1 MEEII
6 HYKFVNE
13 RLSQD
18 REVTTIGVD
27 PADVWFIDDM
37 PETTL
42 QSKITTTVKN
52 VEITQDEFKK
62 AMSNNEHVGV
72 FRETIVVSENSEKGT
87 VSLKKYLFSK
97 QFIQL
102 PKIKKRKFK
111 IIRKE
116 MYSLTINK
124 FTGDFSIYNRKRAKK
139 KDIVFIRKNISN
151 SNVKGR
157 IQSLVSDGDSRN
169 ETNEAIGIFYSKLGY
184 SSKMLNYTDLISV
197 FFKVDPKDK
206 DNKHS
211 LPMFPFLNYIFENQ
225 IHIPNYYL
233 LYPFESVF
241 QKNKKNYKHGNL
253 GQYFTDHYRVKNKGL
268 VDTLL
273 EVLVRNN
280 QQIDYNKYNV
290 VEPKINEKFLDNN
303 RFDFET
309 INPLTLKIFD
319 YYNVKPFDVLYSPNI
334 ISSKIFTNVGAEN
347 QVHIPSYFF
356 DMLNLYEFKLND
368 VLNNMDKIL
377 FIMNELYSFYQFGV
391 KLKITTITQFNL
403 NGDNIFDKLFDA
415 LCLARNT
422 TGTFLVNNEFIKRVN
437 RFIPK
442 DVKIS
447 FPYAKRI
454 PVRSKLFSERHG
466 LTSKQKYDRLFD
478 NTNHCLNLFMSII
491 DDKNPEKCGVY
502 FNKNYYQASFRSN
515 TDSTNHKYNT
525 LINALNNNTNG
536 ILNTLEIKQVYSKQY
551 FEDLCQEKMG
561 INATEWVDYIK

>member
-72 FRETIVVSENSEKGT
+72 FRETIVVSENSDKGT

-124 FTGDFSIYNRKRAKK
+124 FTGDFSIYNKKRAKK

-253 GQYFTDHYRVKNKGL
+253 GQYFTDHYKVKNKGL

-280 QQIDYNKYNV
+280 QQITYNKYNV
-290 VEPKINEKFLDNN
+290 AEPKINEKFLDNN

-319 YYNVKPFDVLYSPNI
+319 HYNVKPFDVLYSPNI

-347 QVHIPSYFF
+347 QVHIPPYFF

-454 PVRSKLFSERHG
+454 PVRSKLFSERCG

-478 NTNHCLNLFMSII
+478 NTNHCLNLFMGII

-561 INATEWVDYIK
+561 IIPTEWVDYIK

>member
-1 MEEII
+1 MEELI

-18 REVTTIGVD
+18 RVVITTGID
-27 PADVWFIDDM
+27 PADAWFIDDDV
-37 PETTL
+37 PQVTL
-42 QSKITTTVKN
+42 HTNSTVQN

-97 QFIQL
+97 QFIEL

-124 FTGDFSIYNRKRAKK
+124 VTGDFSIYNKKRAKK

-151 SNVKGR
+151 SNVKSR
-157 IQSLVSDGDSRN
+157 IQNLISDGDSKN

-184 SSKMLNYTDLISV
+184 SSKMLTYTDLINV
-197 FFKVDPKDK
+197 FFNIDPKDK

-233 LYPFESVF
+233 LYPFESIF
-241 QKNKKNYKHGNL
+241 QKNKKNYKNGNL
-253 GQYFTDHYRVKNKGL
+253 TQYFTDHYKVKNKGL

-273 EVLVRNN
+273 EILVRNN
-280 QQIDYNKYNV
+280 QQITYNKYNV
-290 VEPKINEKFLDNN
+290 VEPNMTKYLDNN
-303 RFDFET
+303 RFDLET
-309 INPLTLKIFD
+309 INPLMLKVLD
-319 YYNVKPFDVLYSPNI
+319 HYNVKPFDVLYSPNI
-334 ISSKIFTNVGAEN
+334 VSSKIFTNVGAEN
-347 QVHIPSYFF
+347 QVHIPPYFF
-356 DMLNLYEFKLND
+356 EMLNLYEFKLND

-377 FIMNELYSFYQFGV
+377 FTMNELYGFYQFGI
-391 KLKITTITQFNL
+391 KLKIITITQFNL
-403 NGDNIFDKLFDA
+403 NGGYVFDKLFDA

-422 TGTFLVNNEFIKRVN
+422 TGTFLVNSEFIRRVN

-466 LTSKQKYDRLFD
+466 LTSKQIYDRLFNNAND
-478 NTNHCLNLFMSII
+478 CLNLFMGFI
-491 DDKNPEKCGVY
+491 DDKTPEKCGVY
-502 FNKNYYQASFRSN
+502 FNKNYYQSSFRSN
-515 TDSTNHKYNT
+515 TDSTNHKYNK

-536 ILNTLEIKQVYSKQY
+536 ILNTLEIKQVYSRQY
-551 FEDLCQEKMG
+551 FEDLCQEKME

>member
-27 PADVWFIDDM
+27 PADAWFIDDI
-37 PETTL
+37 PETTFRG
-42 QSKITTTVKN
+42 KITTTVKN

-233 LYPFESVF
+233 LYPFESIF
-241 QKNKKNYKHGNL
+241 QKNKK
-253 GQYFTDHYRVKNKGL
+253 
-268 VDTLL
+268 
-273 EVLVRNN
+273 
-280 QQIDYNKYNV
+280 
-290 VEPKINEKFLDNN
+290 
-303 RFDFET
+303 
-309 INPLTLKIFD
+309 
-319 YYNVKPFDVLYSPNI
+319 
-334 ISSKIFTNVGAEN
+334 
-347 QVHIPSYFF
+347 
-356 DMLNLYEFKLND
+356 KL
-368 VLNNMDKIL
+368 
-377 FIMNELYSFYQFGV
+377 
-391 KLKITTITQFNL
+391 
-403 NGDNIFDKLFDA
+403 
-415 LCLARNT
+415 
-422 TGTFLVNNEFIKRVN
+422 
-437 RFIPK
+437 
-442 DVKIS
+442 
-447 FPYAKRI
+447 
-454 PVRSKLFSERHG
+454 
-466 LTSKQKYDRLFD
+466 
-478 NTNHCLNLFMSII
+478 
-491 DDKNPEKCGVY
+491 
-502 FNKNYYQASFRSN
+502 
-515 TDSTNHKYNT
+515 
-525 LINALNNNTNG
+525 
-536 ILNTLEIKQVYSKQY
+536 
-551 FEDLCQEKMG
+551 
-561 INATEWVDYIK
+561 